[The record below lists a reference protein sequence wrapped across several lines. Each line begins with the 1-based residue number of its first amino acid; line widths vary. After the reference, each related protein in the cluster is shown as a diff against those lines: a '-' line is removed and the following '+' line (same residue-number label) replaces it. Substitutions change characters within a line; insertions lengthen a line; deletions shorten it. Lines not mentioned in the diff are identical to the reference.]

1 MSESPLFPA
10 MLDLADRP
18 VLLVGAGRVALR
30 KAGQLL
36 ACGARV
42 TVLAPE
48 IDPGFDSLPVTIER
62 RPFAPGDTSGFRL
75 VLTATGDTAVDQAIF
90 DEADAAG
97 LWVNSADDPE
107 RCSYILPAVHRQGP
121 ITISVSTAGSSPAL
135 ASWLRAEL
143 GALIGPEFSQIAE
156 ELASERAAVQ
166 ATGASTEDIDW
177 RPIIESKLREH
188 GLGPLA
194 IREDVR

>member
-1 MSESPLFPA
+1 MSDQPLFPA

-36 ACGARV
+36 TCGARV
-42 TVLAPE
+42 TVIAPE
-48 IDPGFDSLPVTIER
+48 VDPGFDTLPVTIER
-62 RPFAPGDTSGFRL
+62 RAFVAGDTEGFRL
-75 VLTATGDTAVDQAIF
+75 VLTATGDPDVDQQVF

-107 RCSYILPAVHRQGP
+107 RCTYILPAVHRQGP
-121 ITISVSTAGSSPAL
+121 ITVSISTAGASPAL
-135 ASWLRAEL
+135 ASWLRAEI
-143 GALIGPEFSQIAE
+143 GALIGPEFA
-156 ELASERAAVQ
+156 ELAAELAVERAAVQ

-177 RPIIESKLREH
+177 RPIIEAKLRER
-188 GLGPLA
+188 GIAPFA
-194 IREDVR
+194 DREGTR